1 MEWKTVKLGEVAN
14 VQTGPF
20 GSQLH
25 NEDYVIKGTPIVT
38 VEHLGARVF
47 STQNLPCVSDADKE
61 RLKKYTLKEGDVVFS
76 RVGSVDRCSYVS
88 SNEEGW
94 LFSGR
99 CLRVRTNEEVY
110 PLFLYYYLQKEDVK
124 QSIRNIAVGATM
136 PSINTKLLSEIEVTY
151 PSHKEQLSIAAILS
165 SLDDKIENNNRI
177 NRNLEAQAQALF
189 KSWFVDFEPFG
200 GTMPDDWKEGTI
212 ADVVNLL
219 NGFAF
224 KSSDFVANGFYNLI
238 TIKGVQDGKMTT
250 DGADH
255 LDATPAKMPNW
266 CLLKKGDIL
275 LSLTGNVGRCCLVD
289 IENCLLNQRVAKLQ
303 PRAEYNRLFV
313 YTLFRQEEMKS
324 RMISISRGTAQ
335 MNLSP
340 IETGKLSIIVP
351 TDKVLEDFGMRYNGI
366 LDTILNNISE
376 SHRLAALRDTLLPK
390 LMKGEIAL

>member
-189 KSWFVDFEPFG
+189 KSWFVDFEPWG
-200 GTMPDDWKEGTI
+200 GTMPDDWREGTLGEI
-212 ADVVNLL
+212 AEFKRGKGILGKDARPGNVPVVAGGMEPAYYHDTANTKAPVITISASGANAGFVRLYYEDVWASDCSWIDASSKNLL
-219 NGFAF
+219 WVYCYLSMNRHILRHAQTGAVQPHVKAKDVNAF
-224 KSSDFVANGFYNLI
+224 
-238 TIKGVQDGKMTT
+238 
-250 DGADH
+250 
-255 LDATPAKMPNW
+255 
-266 CLLKKGDIL
+266 
-275 LSLTGNVGRCCLVD
+275 
-289 IENCLLNQRVAKLQ
+289 E
-303 PRAEYNRLFV
+303 
-313 YTLFRQEEMKS
+313 
-324 RMISISRGTAQ
+324 
-335 MNLSP
+335 
-340 IETGKLSIIVP
+340 IIVP
-351 TDKVLEDFGMRYNGI
+351 AQDVIEDFINAVKPLFKQI
-366 LDTILNNISE
+366 ANNQE
-376 SHRLAALRDTLLPK
+376 ENQRLSSLRDTLLPK